1 MVKKDSLI
9 KGTLILTA
17 AALVARVIGIFQRV
31 PLEHVMDDIGISA
44 FSMSNN
50 VYLLLLVFATAGI
63 PSAVSKMVSE
73 RVELGRG
80 DEVRRIY
87 RAALRFGAY
96 AGLSLTILLLAL
108 APVYTWLAGTQH
120 ATLAIQAI
128 APSLLLF
135 PMIAMMRGYFQGRQL
150 MMAGGVSQVVEQIA
164 RVVTAIGVVFA
175 MHGWGYGN
183 EKMAAGGA
191 LGSVVGSIG
200 AFAVMVYY
208 AVKLRKSDEQT
219 GELSRTGRT
228 SNGVRGAGSLPVLR
242 TNRDIYRAIFR
253 ISIPILVTAMT
264 VQSIYMIDQT
274 LLTRLS
280 EWKFGEATT
289 LKWLADLTTNAQSIA
304 GIPPVLAIALSQ
316 SILPVL
322 SAAFASGDRE
332 RVRSQATL
340 ALRIGIFS
348 GMPIV
353 LIMTVGAHAVNGL
366 LFSNPDAS
374 VIVGMLAGGTIF
386 QITMM
391 TSNSILFGLGQQRL
405 AMKHTL
411 VGIIVKLVLTLILT
425 PLFGVYGLVSATT
438 LCFMFATT
446 TNMMSIRK
454 RAGVRALGDR
464 WPGFAATVLLVSAA
478 GGVLVYAVL
487 HLAAPLGGK
496 WPYLLATGALGLLI
510 CALYPVLLTALGVLR
525 ADDLESYPAKIRRVL
540 RPFLRFARGG
550 QRANNA
556 R

>member
-31 PLEHVMDDIGISA
+31 PLSEVMDEVGLSA
-44 FSMSNN
+44 FGISNN

-73 RVELGRG
+73 RIELGRG
-80 DEVRRIY
+80 NEVRRIY
-87 RAALRFGAY
+87 RAALRFGAI
-96 AGLSLTILLLAL
+96 AGITLTIGLLLL
-108 APVYTWLAGTQH
+108 APVYTWLAGTEH
-120 ATLAIQAI
+120 ATLAIRAI

-135 PMIAMMRGYFQGRQL
+135 PIIAMMRGYFQGRQ
-150 MMAGGVSQVVEQIA
+150 MMVAGGVSQVVEQIA
-164 RVVTAIGVVFA
+164 RVVTAIGIVFA

-191 LGSVVGSIG
+191 LGSVVGSVG
-200 AFAVMVYY
+200 AFAIMVYY
-208 AVKLRKSDEQT
+208 AVKLRKSDERT
-219 GELSRTGRT
+219 GELDQTERKFA
-228 SNGVRGAGSLPVLR
+228 AGSRSGGPPVLR
-242 TNRDIYRAIFR
+242 SNRDIYRAIFR

-264 VQSIYMIDQT
+264 VQAIYIIDQS

-280 EWKFGEATT
+280 EWRFGEAKT
-289 LKWLADLTTNAQSIA
+289 LNWLADLTNNAQAIA

-322 SAAFASGDRE
+322 SAAFASGDKA
-332 RVRSQATL
+332 RVTGQATL

-353 LIMTVGAHAVNGL
+353 LLMTVGAHAINGL
-366 LFSNPDAS
+366 LFPNPDAS

-411 VGIIVKLVLTLILT
+411 VGILVKLVLTLILT
-425 PLFGVYGLVSATT
+425 PLFGVYGLISATT
-438 LCFMFATT
+438 LCFMFATA

-464 WPGFAATVLLVSAA
+464 WTGFASTVLLLSAA
-478 GGVLVYAVL
+478 GGALVYGVL
-487 HLAAPLGGK
+487 HLAAPLGWK

-510 CALYPVLLTALGVLR
+510 CAVYPVLLTALGVLR
-525 ADDLESYPAKIRRVL
+525 ADDLDSYPARIRRVL

-550 QRANNA
+550 RRVNDA

>member
-17 AALVARVIGIFQRV
+17 AALIARVIGIFQRV
-31 PLEHVMDDIGISA
+31 PLEHVMDEVGNSAFGIS
-44 FSMSNN
+44 NT
-50 VYLLLLVFATAGI
+50 VYLLLLVVATAGI
-63 PSAVSKMVSE
+63 PSAISKMVSE

-80 DEVRRIY
+80 NEVKRIY
-87 RAALRFGAY
+87 RAAMKFGMI
-96 AGLSLTILLLAL
+96 AGLVLTIGLLLL

-120 ATLAIQAI
+120 ATLAIRAI

-135 PMIAMMRGYFQGRQL
+135 PVIAMMRGYFQGRQL

-164 RVVTAIGVVFA
+164 RVVTAIGFVFA
-175 MHGWGYGN
+175 LHGWGYGN

-191 LGSVVGSIG
+191 LGSVVGSVG

-208 AVKLRKSDEQT
+208 GVKLRKSDERT
-219 GELSRTGRT
+219 GELERAERSPG
-228 SNGVRGAGSLPVLR
+228 RGAAGGPPVLR
-242 TNRDIYRAIFR
+242 SNRDIYRAIFR

-264 VQSIYMIDQT
+264 VQAIYMIDQT

-280 EWKFGEATT
+280 EWRFGEEKT
-289 LKWLADLTTNAQSIA
+289 LTWLAYLTTNAQSIA

-322 SAAFASGDRE
+322 SAAYASGDRS
-332 RVRSQATL
+332 RVEKQATL

-348 GMPIV
+348 GMPLV
-353 LIMTVGAHAVNGL
+353 LLMTVGAHAVNGS
-366 LFSNPDAS
+366 LFSTPDAS
-374 VIVGMLAGGTIF
+374 LIVGMLAGGTIF

-391 TSNSILFGLGQQRL
+391 TSNSILYGLGQQRL

-411 VGIIVKLVLTLILT
+411 VGIFIKLVLSLILT
-425 PLFGVYGLVSATT
+425 PLFGVYGLVTATA
-438 LCFMFATT
+438 LCFMFSTM

-464 WPGFAATVLLVSAA
+464 WTGFAATVLILSAA
-478 GGVLVYAVL
+478 GGALVYAVL
-487 HLAAPLGGK
+487 HLAAPLGWK

-510 CALYPVLLTALGVLR
+510 CAVYPVLLTAFGVLR
-525 ADDLESYPAKIRRVL
+525 ADDLDSYPARIRRVL

-550 QRANNA
+550 RATKGTA
-556 R
+556 

>member
-17 AALVARVIGIFQRV
+17 AALIARVIGIFQRV
-31 PLEHVMDDIGISA
+31 PLAHVMDDVGNSAFGIS
-44 FSMSNN
+44 NT
-50 VYLLLLVFATAGI
+50 VYLLLLVVATAGI
-63 PSAVSKMVSE
+63 PSAISKMVSE

-80 DEVRRIY
+80 SEVRRIY
-87 RAALRFGAY
+87 RAAMKFGMV
-96 AGLSLTILLLAL
+96 AGLVLTAGLLVF

-120 ATLAIQAI
+120 ATLAIRAI

-135 PMIAMMRGYFQGRQL
+135 PVIAMMRGYFQGRQL

-164 RVVTAIGVVFA
+164 RVVTAIGFVFA
-175 MHGWGYGN
+175 LHGWGYGN

-208 AVKLRKSDEQT
+208 GVKLRKSDERT
-219 GELSRTGRT
+219 GELDRTERSMAG
-228 SNGVRGAGSLPVLR
+228 GGAGSPPVLR
-242 TNRDIYRAIFR
+242 SNRDIYRAIFR

-264 VQSIYMIDQT
+264 VQAIYMIDQS

-280 EWKFGEATT
+280 EWRFGEAKT

-332 RVRSQATL
+332 RVTRQATL

-353 LIMTVGAHAVNGL
+353 LLMTVGAHAINGL
-366 LFSNPDAS
+366 LFPNPDAS
-374 VIVGMLAGGTIF
+374 LVVGMLAGGTIF

-391 TSNSILFGLGQQRL
+391 TSNSILYGLGQQRL

-411 VGIIVKLVLTLILT
+411 VGIFVKLVLSLILT
-425 PLFGVYGLVSATT
+425 PLFGVYGLVSATA
-438 LCFMFATT
+438 LCFMFATM

-454 RAGVRALGDR
+454 RAGVHALGDR
-464 WPGFAATVLLVSAA
+464 WTGFAATVLLLSAA
-478 GGVLVYAVL
+478 GGALVYAVL

-510 CALYPVLLTALGVLR
+510 CAVYPVLLTALGVLR
-525 ADDLESYPAKIRRVL
+525 ADDLESYPARIRRVL
-540 RPFLRFARGG
+540 RPFLRFARGRRTAG
-550 QRANNA
+550 RSA
-556 R
+556 

>member
-17 AALVARVIGIFQRV
+17 AALIARVIGIFQRV
-31 PLEHVMDDIGISA
+31 PLSEVMDKVGLSA
-44 FSMSNN
+44 FNMANN

-63 PSAVSKMVSE
+63 PSAISKMVSE

-80 DEVRRIY
+80 DEVKRIY
-87 RAALRFGAY
+87 RAAIRIGAI
-96 AGLSLTILLLAL
+96 AGVTLTVGLLLF
-108 APVYTWLAGTQH
+108 APLYTWLAGTQH

-135 PMIAMMRGYFQGRQL
+135 PVIAMMRGYFQGRQI
-150 MMAGGVSQVVEQIA
+150 MMAGGVSQVIEQIA
-164 RVVTAIGVVFA
+164 RVVTAIGFVFA

-191 LGSVVGSIG
+191 LGSVAGSIG
-200 AFAVMVYY
+200 AFAVMLYY
-208 AVKLRKSDEQT
+208 AAKLRKSDERT
-219 GELSRTGRT
+219 GELNGKGRT
-228 SNGVRGAGSLPVLR
+228 MHAESRNGSLPVLR
-242 TNRDIYRAIFR
+242 SNRQIYQAIFR

-280 EWKFGEATT
+280 EWRFGEATT
-289 LKWLADLTTNAQSIA
+289 LSWLSDLTNNAQSIA

-322 SAAFASGDRE
+322 SAAFASGDRK
-332 RVRSQATL
+332 RVTQQANL

-353 LIMTVGAHAVNGL
+353 LLMTVGAHAVNGL
-366 LFSNPDAS
+366 LYPNPDAS

-391 TSNSILFGLGQQRL
+391 TSNSILYGLGQQRL

-411 VGIIVKLVLTLILT
+411 VGIFVKLVLSLILT

-464 WPGFAATVLLVSAA
+464 WKGFAATVLLLSAA
-478 GGVLVYAVL
+478 GGALVYAVL

-510 CALYPVLLTALGVLR
+510 CAVYPVLLTALGVLR

-540 RPFLRFARGG
+540 RPFLRFARSG
-550 QRANNA
+550 QRVNNA

>member
-17 AALVARVIGIFQRV
+17 AALIARVIGIFQRV
-31 PLEHVMDDIGISA
+31 PLAHVMDEVGISA

-80 DEVRRIY
+80 DEVKRIY
-87 RAALRFGAY
+87 RAALRFGAI
-96 AGLSLTILLLAL
+96 AGVTLTVLLLLL

-135 PMIAMMRGYFQGRQL
+135 PIIAMMRGYFQGRQL
-150 MMAGGVSQVVEQIA
+150 MMAGGVSQVIEQIA

-191 LGSVVGSIG
+191 LGSVVGSVG
-200 AFAVMVYY
+200 AFAVMLYY

-219 GELSRTGRT
+219 GELKRSGRTTDAGRRTG
-228 SNGVRGAGSLPVLR
+228 GLPILR

-264 VQSIYMIDQT
+264 VQSIYMIDQS

-280 EWKFGEATT
+280 EWRFGEETT

-332 RVRSQATL
+332 RVTRQATL

-353 LIMTVGAHAVNGL
+353 LLMTVGAHAINGL
-366 LFSNPDAS
+366 LFPNPDAS

-391 TSNSILFGLGQQRL
+391 TSNSILYGLGQQRL

-411 VGIIVKLVLTLILT
+411 VGIFVKLILTLILT
-425 PLFGVYGLVSATT
+425 PIFGVYGLVSATT
-438 LCFMFATT
+438 LCFMFATM

-464 WPGFAATVLLVSAA
+464 WTGFVATVLILSAA
-478 GGVLVYAVL
+478 GGALVYAVL
-487 HLAAPLGGK
+487 HLAAPLGWK

-510 CALYPVLLTALGVLR
+510 CAVYPVLLTALGVLR
-525 ADDLESYPAKIRRVL
+525 ADDLESYPARIRRVL

-550 QRANNA
+550 QRVSDA

>member
-17 AALVARVIGIFQRV
+17 AALIARVIGIFQRV
-31 PLEHVMDDIGISA
+31 PLEHVMDKVGNSAFGIS
-44 FSMSNN
+44 NT
-50 VYLLLLVFATAGI
+50 VYLLLLVVATAGI
-63 PSAVSKMVSE
+63 PSAISKMVSE

-80 DEVRRIY
+80 NEVKRIY
-87 RAALRFGAY
+87 RAAMKFGMV
-96 AGLSLTILLLAL
+96 AGLVLTIGLLLL

-120 ATLAIQAI
+120 ATLAIRAI

-135 PMIAMMRGYFQGRQL
+135 PVIAMMRGYFQGRQL

-164 RVVTAIGVVFA
+164 RVVTAIGFVFA

-191 LGSVVGSIG
+191 LGSVVGSVG

-208 AVKLRKSDEQT
+208 GVKLRKSDERT
-219 GELSRTGRT
+219 GELERAERSTT
-228 SNGVRGAGSLPVLR
+228 SGAAGGPPVLR
-242 TNRDIYRAIFR
+242 NNRDIYRAIFR

-264 VQSIYMIDQT
+264 VQAIYMIDQT

-280 EWKFGEATT
+280 EWRFGEEKT
-289 LKWLADLTTNAQSIA
+289 LTWLAYLTTNAQSIA

-322 SAAFASGDRE
+322 SAAYASGDRA
-332 RVRSQATL
+332 RVEKQATL

-353 LIMTVGAHAVNGL
+353 LLMTVGAHAVNGA
-366 LFSNPDAS
+366 LFSTPDAS
-374 VIVGMLAGGTIF
+374 LIVGMLAGGTIF

-391 TSNSILFGLGQQRL
+391 TSNSILYGLGQQRL

-411 VGIIVKLVLTLILT
+411 VGIFIKLVLSLILT
-425 PLFGVYGLVSATT
+425 PLFGVYGLVTATT
-438 LCFMFATT
+438 LCFMFSTM

-464 WPGFAATVLLVSAA
+464 WTGFAATVLLLSAA
-478 GGVLVYAVL
+478 GGALVYAVL
-487 HLAAPLGGK
+487 HLAAPLGWK

-510 CALYPVLLTALGVLR
+510 CAVYPVLLTAFGVLR
-525 ADDLESYPAKIRRVL
+525 VDDLESYPARIRRVL
-540 RPFLRFARGG
+540 RPFLRFARGRQG
-550 QRANNA
+550 A
-556 R
+556 RRTG

>member
-17 AALVARVIGIFQRV
+17 AALIARVIGIFQRV
-31 PLEHVMDDIGISA
+31 PLEHVMDKVGNSAFGIS
-44 FSMSNN
+44 NT
-50 VYLLLLVFATAGI
+50 VYLLLLVVATAGI
-63 PSAVSKMVSE
+63 PSAISKMVSE

-80 DEVRRIY
+80 NEVKRIY
-87 RAALRFGAY
+87 RAAMKFGMI
-96 AGLSLTILLLAL
+96 AGLVLTIGLLLL

-120 ATLAIQAI
+120 ATLAIRAI

-135 PMIAMMRGYFQGRQL
+135 PVIAMMRGYFQGRQL

-164 RVVTAIGVVFA
+164 RVVTAIGFVFA
-175 MHGWGYGN
+175 LHGWGYGN

-191 LGSVVGSIG
+191 LGSVVGSVG

-208 AVKLRKSDEQT
+208 GVKLRKSDERT
-219 GELSRTGRT
+219 GELERAERSPGR
-228 SNGVRGAGSLPVLR
+228 SAAGGPPVLR
-242 TNRDIYRAIFR
+242 NNREIYRAIFR

-264 VQSIYMIDQT
+264 VQAIYMIDQT

-280 EWKFGEATT
+280 EWRFGEEKT
-289 LKWLADLTTNAQSIA
+289 LTWLAYLTTNAQSIA

-322 SAAFASGDRE
+322 SAAYASGDRS
-332 RVRSQATL
+332 RVEKQATL

-353 LIMTVGAHAVNGL
+353 LLMTVGAHAVNGL
-366 LFSNPDAS
+366 LFSTPEAS
-374 VIVGMLAGGTIF
+374 LIVGMLAGGTIF

-391 TSNSILFGLGQQRL
+391 TSNSILYGLGQQRL

-411 VGIIVKLVLTLILT
+411 VGIFIKLVLSLILT
-425 PLFGVYGLVSATT
+425 PLFGVYGLVTATA
-438 LCFMFATT
+438 LCFMFSTM

-464 WPGFAATVLLVSAA
+464 WTGFAATVLLLSAA
-478 GGVLVYAVL
+478 GGALVYAVL
-487 HLAAPLGGK
+487 HLAAPLDGK

-510 CALYPVLLTALGVLR
+510 CAVYPVLLTAFGVLR
-525 ADDLESYPAKIRRVL
+525 ADDLESYPARIRRVL

-550 QRANNA
+550 RRANDA
-556 R
+556 V

>member
-17 AALVARVIGIFQRV
+17 AALIARVIGIFQRV

-219 GELSRTGRT
+219 GELSRSGRT
-228 SNGVRGAGSLPVLR
+228 SNRGTGSLPVLR

-280 EWKFGEATT
+280 EWRFGEATT

-391 TSNSILFGLGQQRL
+391 TSNSILYGLGQQRL

-411 VGIIVKLVLTLILT
+411 VGIFVKLVLSLILT

-464 WPGFAATVLLVSAA
+464 WKGFAITVLLLSAA
-478 GGVLVYAVL
+478 GGALVYAVL

-510 CALYPVLLTALGVLR
+510 CAVYPVLLTALGVLR

-550 QRANNA
+550 QRVNNA

>member
-17 AALVARVIGIFQRV
+17 AALIARVIGIFQRV
-31 PLEHVMDDIGISA
+31 PLEHVMDKVGNSAFGIS
-44 FSMSNN
+44 NT
-50 VYLLLLVFATAGI
+50 VYLLLLVVATAGI
-63 PSAVSKMVSE
+63 PSAISKMVSE

-80 DEVRRIY
+80 NEVRRIY
-87 RAALRFGAY
+87 RAAMKFGMF
-96 AGLSLTILLLAL
+96 AGLILTIGLLLL

-120 ATLAIQAI
+120 ATLAIRAI

-135 PMIAMMRGYFQGRQL
+135 PVIAMMRGYFQGRQL

-164 RVVTAIGVVFA
+164 RVVTAIGFVFVLN
-175 MHGWGYGN
+175 GLGYSN

-191 LGSVVGSIG
+191 LGSVVGSVG

-208 AVKLRKSDEQT
+208 GVKLRRSDEQT
-219 GELSRTGRT
+219 GELDRKERSLAG
-228 SNGVRGAGSLPVLR
+228 GGAAGTPPVLR
-242 TNRDIYRAIFR
+242 NNRDIYRAIFR

-264 VQSIYMIDQT
+264 VQAIYMIDQT

-280 EWKFGEATT
+280 EWRFGEEKT
-289 LKWLADLTTNAQSIA
+289 LTWLAYLTTNAQSIA

-322 SAAFASGDRE
+322 SAAYASGDRT
-332 RVRSQATL
+332 RVEKQATL

-353 LIMTVGAHAVNGL
+353 LLMTVGAHAVNGL
-366 LFSNPDAS
+366 LFSTPDAS
-374 VIVGMLAGGTIF
+374 LIVGMLAGGTIF

-391 TSNSILFGLGQQRL
+391 TSNSILYGLGQQRL

-411 VGIIVKLVLTLILT
+411 VGIFIKLVLSLILT
-425 PLFGVYGLVSATT
+425 PLFGVYGLVTATT
-438 LCFMFATT
+438 LCFMFSTM

-464 WPGFAATVLLVSAA
+464 WPGFAAAVLLLSAA
-478 GGVLVYAVL
+478 GGGLVYAVL
-487 HLAAPLGGK
+487 HLAAPLGWK

-510 CALYPVLLTALGVLR
+510 CAVYPVLLTALGVLR
-525 ADDLESYPAKIRRVL
+525 ADDLDAYPARIRRVL

-550 QRANNA
+550 RGRA
-556 R
+556 RSV